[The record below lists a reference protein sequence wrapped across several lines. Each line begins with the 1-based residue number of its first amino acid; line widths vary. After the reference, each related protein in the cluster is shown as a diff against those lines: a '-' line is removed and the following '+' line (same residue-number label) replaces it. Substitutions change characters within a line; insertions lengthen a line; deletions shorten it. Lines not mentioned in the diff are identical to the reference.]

1 MRSKGILVLSLVF
14 SIALIYAGF
23 AIAIDLKYTDFYK
36 YLIDLKGWKASKPT
50 GSELKSPM
58 GSTISSERTYRQ
70 GEKEMHVEIVL
81 GQAAYGLWTP
91 FTMGMTFENDEEL
104 FKTIKIK
111 GLPAGLNHRKNDK
124 NGAVLVLL
132 TNKPDFVVLFMIN
145 YLNMEYQDVIKI
157 AEQFPL
163 EKMHKDL
170 SKL

>member
-1 MRSKGILVLSLVF
+1 MRSKVILVLSLVF
-14 SIALIYAGF
+14 IVLIYSGF

-36 YLIDLKGWKASKPT
+36 YLVDLKGWKASKPT

-91 FTMGMTFENDEEL
+91 FTMGMTFENPEEL
-104 FKTIKIK
+104 FKTTKIK
-111 GLPAGLNHRKNDK
+111 GLPAGLNHRKKDK
-124 NGAVLVLL
+124 NGAVIVLL
-132 TNKPDFVVLFMIN
+132 ANKPDLVIVFMIN
-145 YLNMEYQDVIKI
+145 YLNMDYKEVLDIVEK
-157 AEQFPL
+157 FPL
-163 EKMHKDL
+163 ERMKQEF